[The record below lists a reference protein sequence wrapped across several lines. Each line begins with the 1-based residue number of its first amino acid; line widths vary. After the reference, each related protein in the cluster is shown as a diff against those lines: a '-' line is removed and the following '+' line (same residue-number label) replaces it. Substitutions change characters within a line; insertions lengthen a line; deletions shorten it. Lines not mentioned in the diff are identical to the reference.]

1 MRNMNG
7 NKDVTKEMSQAYIAA
22 AAEETPDLWSRI
34 EKGFEDELAGMQ
46 SGKAAAP
53 RRVIHWKRYAGIAAA
68 VLICVLVIPLVMGN
82 GEKSDDTVSY
92 DKLFDAEEQ
101 YVEGE
106 GSLQNDMGAQADFDY
121 SMNDAE
127 APVEYFDESAAEESG
142 EGSTK
147 APAEQMTAATME
159 DIDIIS
165 IIGYC
170 LRVKN

>member
-7 NKDVTKEMSQAYIAA
+7 NKDITNEMSQAYIAA
-22 AAEETPDLWSRI
+22 AAEETPDLWGRI

-68 VLICVLVIPLVMGN
+68 VLICVLVIPLVMRN
-82 GEKSDDTVSY
+82 GKKSDDTVSY
-92 DKLFDAEEQ
+92 DKQ
-101 YVEGE
+101 YVQGE

-127 APVEYFDESAAEESG
+127 APIEYFDESAAEELG